1 MKKIIILLF
10 GLMLTAASCNIL
22 GGGTRGVLKSQDGGN
37 TYSPANQLV
46 DDKGDIDGLQVN
58 VMTVD
63 PNNSDTVYLGSA
75 SGVHRTTDGAQTWKH
90 VLTGIQVGGV
100 QVDPSQSSII
110 YVTGI
115 SGNNGRVLKTTDGG
129 ETWKDVYT
137 EPTRNNPA
145 LSLAISKANAKVLLV
160 GLNNGGVIRSLDEG
174 ATWQLVRNFSNPV
187 ISIQYVDSSTAYALT
202 RTGGLYVSTNQGS
215 VWTPVD
221 LQIQAEDSTVTSRL
235 SGSRTFYN
243 AAFDPALPSVIFLAT
258 SQGLLRTV
266 DSGRTWV
273 IMSIP
278 VTNAALN
285 ISAAAINPNDSNNL
299 LIAVGSTMFKS
310 TNGGLSWET
319 KKLPTEQR
327 VKQILFNPT
336 EPNNI
341 YLGLTSN

>member
-1 MKKIIILLF
+1 MNRILILVL

-22 GGGTRGVLKSQDGGN
+22 GGGTRGVLKSQDGGD
-37 TYSPANQLV
+37 TYHESNKLET
-46 DDKGDIDGLQVN
+46 KGDIDGLQVN
-58 VMTVD
+58 VMAMD
-63 PNNSDTVYLGSA
+63 PNNPDTVYLGSA
-75 SGVHRTTDGAQTWKH
+75 SGVHRTTDGAKTWKH
-90 VLTGIQVGGV
+90 VLAGIQVGGI
-100 QVDPSQSSII
+100 QVDPSQSAII
-110 YVTGI
+110 YVTGL
-115 SGNNGRVLKTTDGG
+115 SGNNGRVLKTVDGG
-129 ETWKDVYT
+129 ETWKDIYT

-174 ATWQLVRNFSNPV
+174 TTWQMVRNFDNPV
-187 ISIQYVDSSTAYALT
+187 ISIQYVDSTTVYALT
-202 RTGGLYVSTNQGS
+202 RTGGLYASANQGS

-221 LQIQAEDSTVTSRL
+221 LQIQSENSGITNRL

-278 VTNAALN
+278 VTNSALN
-285 ISAAAINPNDSNNL
+285 ISAVAVNPTDSNNI

-310 TNGGLSWET
+310 TNGGISWET

-327 VKQILFNPT
+327 VKQILFNPI